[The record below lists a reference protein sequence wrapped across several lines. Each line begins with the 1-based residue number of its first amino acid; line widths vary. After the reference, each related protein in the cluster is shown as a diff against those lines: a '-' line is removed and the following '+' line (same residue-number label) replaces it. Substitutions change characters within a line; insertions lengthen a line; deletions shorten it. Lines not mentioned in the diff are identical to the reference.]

1 VPTPEWKAKKA
12 GWPVGPSR
20 EELIPSARK
29 ADLDKLE
36 WRGLLQH
43 RRCVV
48 VVDGYFDWVSPY
60 PSMPKQRHIH
70 AVRMVG
76 GHPMML
82 AGLCDGYGA
91 DRQGAGQRFAVITVP
106 ATDTKAAPNGWMP
119 AMLPP
124 ENIAAWLG
132 DDGVKRE
139 SGGLLA
145 LLRPTAAGSLNRY
158 RVSDAVNDPKNE
170 GEDLLCRWPAVTA

>member
-1 VPTPEWKAKKA
+1 
-12 GWPVGPSR
+12 
-20 EELIPSARK
+20 
-29 ADLDKLE
+29 
-36 WRGLLQH
+36 
-43 RRCVV
+43 
-48 VVDGYFDWVSPY
+48 
-60 PSMPKQRHIH
+60 
-70 AVRMVG
+70 
-76 GHPMML
+76 
-82 AGLCDGYGA
+82 
-91 DRQGAGQRFAVITVP
+91 
-106 ATDTKAAPNGWMP
+106 MP

-170 GEDLLCRWPAVTA
+170 GEDLLQITS